1 MNKIVL
7 SVLTLALLA
16 VPVAAQNSV
25 YLNPEHSSTS
35 YCNTVDVEIW
45 VNATNLGSGQIN
57 LTYDPDCA
65 NVTKWTRD
73 TTNFPMGGESYYAGR
88 VWITF
93 MTLGQLTGDYM
104 VGTLTIHCVNEGECK
119 TPLAFADGSKL
130 FDEGGSDMLVIW
142 INGTFEC
149 SEIDTTPPSVTNP
162 TATPVSIA
170 ADGIQTSQLN
180 VTVTDDLSGVDA
192 VTVDLSAIGGSPTQ
206 TMTLLTGDV
215 YTTTTTAAVGTESGT
230 YCLSV
235 NATDTAGNSNTT
247 ECIEL
252 AVVPVSPPDTTP
264 PSVTNPNATPVSI
277 AADGIQTSQ
286 LNVTVT
292 DDLSGVDAVTVDLSA
307 IGGSPTQTM
316 TLLTGDVY
324 TTTTTA
330 AVGTESGTYC
340 LSVNATDTAGNSN
353 TTECIELAVVPV
365 SIENAVYLNP
375 QHSGARYSRTA
386 EVEIWVNATNFQSG
400 QINLTYAPT
409 CTDVTNCVLNTATF
423 PISGWESSVDGRE
436 WITFMALSS
445 LTGEYLIG
453 TLTVHCVCEDECTTA
468 LDFVD
473 PSALFDSS
481 GGEISA
487 SWIDGTFECI
497 TGICGDVNRDSKV
510 NMADVT
516 MLFNNV
522 TYGYPPLC
530 DTWAADVNCDN
541 KINMG
546 DLTVL
551 FNHVTYGDPL
561 SCC

>member
-1 MNKIVL
+1 
-7 SVLTLALLA
+7 
-16 VPVAAQNSV
+16 
-25 YLNPEHSSTS
+25 
-35 YCNTVDVEIW
+35 
-45 VNATNLGSGQIN
+45 
-57 LTYDPDCA
+57 
-65 NVTKWTRD
+65 
-73 TTNFPMGGESYYAGR
+73 
-88 VWITF
+88 
-93 MTLGQLTGDYM
+93 
-104 VGTLTIHCVNEGECK
+104 
-119 TPLAFADGSKL
+119 
-130 FDEGGSDMLVIW
+130 
-142 INGTFEC
+142 
-149 SEIDTTPPSVTNP
+149 
-162 TATPVSIA
+162 VS
-170 ADGIQTSQLN
+170 
-180 VTVTDDLSGVDA
+180 
-192 VTVDLSAIGGSPTQ
+192 
-206 TMTLLTGDV
+206 
-215 YTTTTTAAVGTESGT
+215 
-230 YCLSV
+230 
-235 NATDTAGNSNTT
+235 
-247 ECIEL
+247 
-252 AVVPVSPPDTTP
+252 VSPPDTTP

-292 DDLSGVDAVTVDLSA
+292 DPSGVDVVTVDLSA
-307 IGGSPTQTM
+307 IGGSPTRTM

-330 AVGTESGTYC
+330 AVGTAPGAHC

-353 TTECIELAVVPV
+353 TTECIELTVVPV
-365 SIENAVYLNP
+365 SPPENAVYLNP
-375 QHSGARYSRTA
+375 HQSGARYSMTA

-400 QINLTYAPT
+400 QINLTYDPDCA
-409 CTDVTNCVLNTATF
+409 DVTNCVLNTATF
-423 PISGWESSVDGRE
+423 PVSGWESSADGRE

-445 LTGEYLIG
+445 LTGEYMIG

-473 PSALFDSS
+473 PGALFDSS
-481 GGEISA
+481 GREISA

-497 TGICGDVNRDSKV
+497 TGICGDVNRNSEV

-522 TYGYPPLC
+522 TYGYPPLS